1 MVSRNRRTNIAW
13 LTLTCLAAFLAY
25 ATTIAACL
33 GCAAPA
39 ASTVLRDATVSANA
53 SATTLETLQ
62 GVALIVY
69 RTEQE
74 IALQAAINA
83 GETHAQAAARIATV
97 RAAWQ
102 PVLDA
107 FAVARATY
115 AALSAVLTATAQP
128 ADGVVQSAV
137 TANDA
142 AVAKATA
149 ALATA
154 RLRVQGGVQ

>member
-1 MVSRNRRTNIAW
+1 MARSTFRAIVV
-13 LTLTCLAAFLAY
+13 AAFLA
-25 ATTIAACL
+25 CS
-33 GCAAPA
+33 CAAPA

-102 PVLDA
+102 PVRDA
-107 FAVARATY
+107 FTVARATY